1 MVFTIL
7 YPAGMSPYR
16 PLLVLLRFLFYVS
29 LFKYRS
35 RLRLAAAV
43 PQSLVAKVLP
53 FFRKRVQRY
62 TLSAKHAR
70 ESGFFF
76 EFSIDN

>member
-1 MVFTIL
+1 MVFHIL

-29 LFKYRS
+29 LFKYRF

-62 TLSAKHAR
+62 TLFTKHAR
-70 ESGFFF
+70 ESGNIFQFDA
-76 EFSIDN
+76 SN

>member
-1 MVFTIL
+1 MVFHIL

-62 TLSAKHAR
+62 TLFNKHAR
-70 ESGFFF
+70 DLCFFF
-76 EFSIDN
+76 EFSTDN